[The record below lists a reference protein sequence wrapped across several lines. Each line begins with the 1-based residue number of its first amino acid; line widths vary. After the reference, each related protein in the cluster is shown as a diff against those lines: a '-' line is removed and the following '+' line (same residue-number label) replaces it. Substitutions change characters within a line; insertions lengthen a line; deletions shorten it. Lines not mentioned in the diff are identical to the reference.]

1 MPLWN
6 RALCRAAGGC
16 KMQVMLKLLGLTA
29 IACALLSACNLGSIP
44 TDVNSTP
51 LNAPNLRLDVTGEPA
66 SPTPSTAAEYTASPA
81 ALVKS
86 TPSYPYACGTD
97 DGVSSAR
104 QVAARVDIDYAQKA
118 ASVDQRLSFT
128 NREDAPLTSIV
139 LDVQAN
145 QWDGSFVLN
154 ELLVDLSPAYHEL
167 ELNRLEVPLA
177 IALPPGCAIEI
188 ELRFRLLPDLIR
200 DGMRAFRG
208 FFGYSP
214 RQLNL
219 AHFLPTVA
227 ARVNKQWRIHSPAH
241 FGEQIV
247 YDVADWRV
255 EVHVQGATED
265 LKLAAPGQIKKLEP
279 GLWQVE
285 LRQSRDFALSLSEKY
300 QLHEGLT
307 ASGVDVNVYTL
318 RDSQAGVNING
329 ENSATHV
336 LAITIQALELFETL
350 FGRYPRDRLVVVQ
363 GDFPDGMEFTGLV
376 YVGSAWF
383 AQFDGTPYNYLTLVS
398 VHEIAHQWWYALIGS
413 DAALHPWLDEALAT
427 YSEYLFIESQY
438 PADKNW
444 WWSFRVAGFFPQG
457 DVDSVVYEFTT
468 FREYINAIY
477 LRGAQMLHNLRE
489 DMGDE
494 QFFQLLRSYAEIGT
508 GQVADPGLF
517 WGLLPAAQAPLTI
530 ETRNEFL
537 RDPGVDS
544 LFSLTESA
552 GGTQDGSSSG

>member
-1 MPLWN
+1 MLI
-6 RALCRAAGGC
+6 
-16 KMQVMLKLLGLTA
+16 MLKLLCLTA
-29 IACALLSACNLGSIP
+29 LTCALLSACNLGSIP
-44 TDVNSTP
+44 PGGSSTP
-51 LNAPNLRLDVTGEPA
+51 SNAPNLRLDVTSELA
-66 SPTPSTAAEYTASPA
+66 SPTPVPAAKNTAAPVAP
-81 ALVKS
+81 VKS
-86 TPSYPYACGTD
+86 TPSYPYACGID
-97 DGVSSAR
+97 DGASSAR

-118 ASVDQRLSFT
+118 ASVDQLLSFT
-128 NREDAPLTSIV
+128 NREDAPLGSIV

-145 QWDGSFVLN
+145 QWDGSFFLN
-154 ELLVDLSPAYHEL
+154 ELLVDEAPAYHEL
-167 ELNRLEVPLA
+167 DSNRLEIPLA

-188 ELRFRLLPDLIR
+188 EIRFRLLPDVIR

-219 AHFLPTVA
+219 AHFLPNVA
-227 ARVNKQWRIHSPAH
+227 ARINKEWRIHSPAY

-255 EVHVQGATED
+255 EVHVQEATED
-265 LKLAAPGQIKKLEP
+265 LQLAAPGEIKKLEP
-279 GLWQVE
+279 GFWQVE
-285 LRQSRDFALSLSEKY
+285 LRGSRDFALSLSDKF

-307 ASGVDVNVYTL
+307 ASGVDVAVYTL
-318 RDSQAGVNING
+318 RDSQAGLNING
-329 ENSATHV
+329 KNSASHV
-336 LAITIQALELFETL
+336 LTITIQAMELFERL
-350 FGRYPRDRLVVVQ
+350 FGAYPRDRFVVVQ

-427 YSEYLFIESQY
+427 YSEYLFIESHY

-444 WWSFRVAGFFPQG
+444 WWTFRVAGYFPQG
-457 DVDSVVYEFTT
+457 DVDSMVYEFNT

-508 GQVADPGLF
+508 GLVADPKLF
-517 WGLLPAAQAPLTI
+517 WALLPAEQASLTI

-544 LFSLTESA
+544 LFALAESA
-552 GGTQDGSSSG
+552 GGTEVGSSSG

>member
-1 MPLWN
+1 MLI
-6 RALCRAAGGC
+6 
-16 KMQVMLKLLGLTA
+16 MLKLLGLTA
-29 IACALLSACNLGSIP
+29 LACAMLSACNLGSIP
-44 TDVNSTP
+44 PDVNSTP
-51 LNAPNLRLDVTGEPA
+51 PNAPNLRLDVTSELA
-66 SPTPSTAAEYTASPA
+66 SPTPAPAAKNTAAPTAP
-81 ALVKS
+81 VQP
-86 TPSYPYACGTD
+86 TPSYPYSCGID
-97 DGVSSAR
+97 DGASSAR

-118 ASVDQRLSFT
+118 ASVDQLISFT
-128 NREDAPLTSIV
+128 NREDAPLGSIV

-145 QWDGSFVLN
+145 QWDGSFALN
-154 ELLVDLSPAYHEL
+154 ELLVDESPAYHEL
-167 ELNRLEVPLA
+167 DSNRLEIPLA

-188 ELRFRLLPDLIR
+188 EMRFRLLPDVIR

-219 AHFLPTVA
+219 AHFLPNVA
-227 ARVNKQWRIHSPAH
+227 ARVNEAWRIHSPAA

-255 EVHVQGATED
+255 EVHVQEATED
-265 LKLAAPGQIKKLEP
+265 LHLAAPGEIKRLEP
-279 GLWQVE
+279 GFWQVE
-285 LRQSRDFALSLSEKY
+285 LRQSRDFALSLSEKF

-307 ASGVDVNVYTL
+307 ASGVAVAVYTL

-329 ENSATHV
+329 KNSASHV
-336 LAITIQALELFETL
+336 LTITIQAMELFERL
-350 FGRYPRDRLVVVQ
+350 FGAYPRDRFVVVQ

-427 YSEYLFIESQY
+427 YSEYLFIESHY

-444 WWSFRVAGFFPQG
+444 WWTFRVAGYFPQG
-457 DVDSVVYEFTT
+457 DVDSKVYEFNT

-508 GQVADPGLF
+508 GQVADPKLF
-517 WGLLPAAQAPLTI
+517 WALLPAEQASLTI

-544 LFSLTESA
+544 LFALAESA
-552 GGTQDGSSSG
+552 GGTEAGSSSG

>member
-1 MPLWN
+1 
-6 RALCRAAGGC
+6 
-16 KMQVMLKLLGLTA
+16 MQTMLKLLGLTA
-29 IACALLSACNLGSIP
+29 LACALLSACNLGSVP
-44 TDVNSTP
+44 PDVNSASS
-51 LNAPNLRLDVTGEPA
+51 NAPNLRLDVTGEPA
-66 SPTPSTAAEYTASPA
+66 SATPSAASENTAAPDAPP
-81 ALVKS
+81 KS
-86 TPSYPYACGTD
+86 TPSYPYACGID
-97 DGVSSAR
+97 DGASAAR

-118 ASVDQRLSFT
+118 ASVDQLLSFT
-128 NREDAPLTSIV
+128 NREDAPLESIV

-145 QWDGSFVLN
+145 QWDDSFLLN
-154 ELLVDLSPAYHEL
+154 ELLVDESPAYHEL
-167 ELNRLEVPLA
+167 DANRLEIPLA

-188 ELRFRLLPDLIR
+188 ELRFRLLPAVIR

-219 AHFLPTVA
+219 AHFLPNVA
-227 ARVNKQWRIHSPAH
+227 ARINKQWRIHSPAN

-255 EVHVQGATED
+255 EVHVQDATAD
-265 LKLAAPGQIKKLEP
+265 LKLAAPGEIKQLEP
-279 GLWQVE
+279 GFWQVG
-285 LRQSRDFALSLSEKY
+285 LRQSRDFAISLSEKF
-300 QLHEGLT
+300 QLHEGAT
-307 ASGVDVNVYTL
+307 ASGVEVAVYTL

-329 ENSATHV
+329 KNSASHV
-336 LAITIQALELFETL
+336 LTITIRALELFERL
-350 FGRYPRDRLVVVQ
+350 FGKYPRDRLVVVQ

-398 VHEIAHQWWYALIGS
+398 IHEIAHQWWYALVGS

-427 YSEYLFIESQY
+427 YSEYLFIESHY

-444 WWSFRVAGFFPQG
+444 WWTFRVAGYFPQG
-457 DVDSVVYEFTT
+457 DVDSKVYEFTT

-508 GQVADPGLF
+508 GQVADPKLF
-517 WGLLPAAQAPLTI
+517 WALLPAEQAPLTI

-544 LFSLTESA
+544 LFSLAESD
-552 GGTQDGSSSG
+552 GGTQVGSSSG

>member
-1 MPLWN
+1 
-6 RALCRAAGGC
+6 
-16 KMQVMLKLLGLTA
+16 MQIMLKLLGLTA
-29 IACALLSACNLGSIP
+29 IACVILSACNLGSIP
-44 TDVNSTP
+44 PDVKSTP
-51 LNAPNLRLDVTGEPA
+51 LNSPNLRLDVTGAPA
-66 SPTPSTAAEYTASPA
+66 SPTPNAVSEKTAAPA

-86 TPSYPYACGTD
+86 TPSYPYVCGTD

-104 QVAARVDIDYAQKA
+104 QVSARVDIDYAQKA

-188 ELRFRLLPDLIR
+188 ELRFRLLPDVIR

-219 AHFLPTVA
+219 AHFLPIVA

-350 FGRYPRDRLVVVQ
+350 FGKYPRDRLVVVQ

-427 YSEYLFIESQY
+427 YSEYLFIESQF

-444 WWSFRVAGFFPQG
+444 WWSFRVASFSPQG

-494 QFFQLLRSYAEIGT
+494 QFFQLLRSYAETGT

-537 RDPGVDS
+537 RDPAVDS
-544 LFSLTESA
+544 LFSLAESA

>member
-1 MPLWN
+1 
-6 RALCRAAGGC
+6 
-16 KMQVMLKLLGLTA
+16 MQIMLRLLGLTA
-29 IACALLSACNLGSIP
+29 LACALLCACNLGSIP
-44 TDVNSTP
+44 PDTDSAP
-51 LNAPNLRLDVTGEPA
+51 SNAPNLRLDATSEPA
-66 SPTPSTAAEYTASPA
+66 SPTPSPASENTAAPVAPVE
-81 ALVKS
+81 S
-86 TPSYPYACGTD
+86 TPSYPYACGID
-97 DGVSSAR
+97 DGASSAR

-118 ASVDQRLSFT
+118 ASVDQLLSFT
-128 NREDAPLTSIV
+128 NREDVSVESIV

-154 ELLVDLSPAYHEL
+154 ELLVDESPAYHEL
-167 ELNRLEVPLA
+167 DSNRLKIPLA

-188 ELRFRLLPDLIR
+188 EIRFRLLPDVIR

-219 AHFLPTVA
+219 AHFLPNVA
-227 ARVNKQWRIHSPAH
+227 ARINKEWRIHSPAN

-255 EVHVQGATED
+255 EVHVQDATED
-265 LKLAAPGQIKKLEP
+265 LKLAAPGEIKELEP

-285 LRQSRDFALSLSEKY
+285 LRGSRDFALSLSEKF
-300 QLHEGLT
+300 QLLEGLT
-307 ASGVDVNVYTL
+307 ASGVDVAVYTL

-329 ENSATHV
+329 KNSASHV
-336 LAITIQALELFETL
+336 LTITIQALELFERL
-350 FGRYPRDRLVVVQ
+350 FGKYPRDRLVVVQ

-383 AQFDGTPYNYLTLVS
+383 AQFDGTVYNYLTLVS

-427 YSEYLFIESQY
+427 YSEYLFIESHY

-444 WWSFRVAGFFPQG
+444 WWTFRVAGYFPQG
-457 DVDSVVYEFTT
+457 DVDSKVYEFNT

-477 LRGAQMLHNLRE
+477 LRGAQMLHNLRQ

-508 GQVADPGLF
+508 GQVVDPKLF
-517 WGLLPAAQAPLTI
+517 WGLLPAEQAPLTI

-544 LFSLTESA
+544 LFAFAESVDD
-552 GGTQDGSSSG
+552 TQVGSSSG

>member
-1 MPLWN
+1 MN
-6 RALCRAAGGC
+6 RALCRTVTDC
-16 KMQVMLKLLGLTA
+16 KMQIMLKLIGLSA
-29 IACALLSACNLGSIP
+29 FICALLCACNLGSVP
-44 TDVNSTP
+44 PAADSAP
-51 LNAPNLRLDVTGEPA
+51 SNAPNLRLDVTSEPA
-66 SPTPSTAAEYTASPA
+66 SPTRSAAPENTAAPA
-81 ALVKS
+81 KS
-86 TPSYPYACGTD
+86 TPSYPYACGID
-97 DGVSSAR
+97 DGASAAR

-128 NREDAPLTSIV
+128 NREDAPLQSIV

-145 QWDGSFVLN
+145 QWDDSFVLD
-154 ELLVDLSPAYHEL
+154 ELLVDESPAYHEL
-167 ELNRLEVPLA
+167 DSNRLEIPLA
-177 IALPPGCAIEI
+177 TALPPGCAIEI
-188 ELRFRLLPDLIR
+188 EIRFRLLPDVIR

-219 AHFLPTVA
+219 AHFLPNVA
-227 ARVNKQWRIHSPAH
+227 ARINTQWRIHSPAN

-247 YDVADWRV
+247 YDLADWRV
-255 EVHVQGATED
+255 EVHVQGATQD
-265 LKLAAPGQIKKLEP
+265 LQLAAPGEIKEVEP
-279 GLWQVE
+279 GFWQVE
-285 LRQSRDFALSLSEKY
+285 LRGSRDFAISLSEKF
-300 QLHEGLT
+300 QLHEGRT
-307 ASGVDVNVYTL
+307 ASGVGVAVYTL

-329 ENSATHV
+329 KNSASHV
-336 LAITIQALELFETL
+336 LTITIRALELFERL
-350 FGRYPRDRLVVVQ
+350 FGKYPRDRLVVVQ

-398 VHEIAHQWWYALIGS
+398 VHEVAHQWWYALIGS

-427 YSEYLFIESQY
+427 YSEYLFIESHY

-444 WWSFRVAGFFPQG
+444 WWTFRVAGYFPQG
-457 DVDSVVYEFTT
+457 DVDSKVYEFNT

-477 LRGAQMLHNLRE
+477 LRGAQMLHNLRQ

-508 GQVADPGLF
+508 GQVVDPKLF
-517 WGLLPAAQAPLTI
+517 WTLLPAEQAPLTI
-530 ETRNEFL
+530 DTRNEFL

-544 LFSLTESA
+544 LFALAESA
-552 GGTQDGSSSG
+552 GGTQVGSSSG

>member
-1 MPLWN
+1 
-6 RALCRAAGGC
+6 
-16 KMQVMLKLLGLTA
+16 MLKLLGLTA
-29 IACALLSACNLGSIP
+29 IACAFLSACNLGSIP

-51 LNAPNLRLDVTGEPA
+51 LNAPNLRLDVTGAPA
-66 SPTPSTAAEYTASPA
+66 SPTPNAVSEKTAAPA

-167 ELNRLEVPLA
+167 DLNRLEVPLA

-188 ELRFRLLPDLIR
+188 ELRFRLLPDVIR

-350 FGRYPRDRLVVVQ
+350 FGKYPRDRLVVVQ

-427 YSEYLFIESQY
+427 YSEYLFIESQF

-444 WWSFRVAGFFPQG
+444 WWSFRVAGYFPQG

-544 LFSLTESA
+544 LFSLAESA
-552 GGTQDGSSSG
+552 GGTHDGSSSG